1 MNTSSGTRIT
11 RFRVD
16 YNILIICP
24 DRIKIERVLKRDKSS
39 RENVLKIL
47 NNQWNDSEKAELAD
61 FVIENINKLDT
72 EKKVNKLM
80 SNIISI
86 YEKD

>member
-1 MNTSSGTRIT
+1 MCELCMMATPIGSISKYI
-11 RFRVD
+11 
-16 YNILIICP
+16 
-24 DRIKIERVLKRDKSS
+24 
-39 RENVLKIL
+39 KIL